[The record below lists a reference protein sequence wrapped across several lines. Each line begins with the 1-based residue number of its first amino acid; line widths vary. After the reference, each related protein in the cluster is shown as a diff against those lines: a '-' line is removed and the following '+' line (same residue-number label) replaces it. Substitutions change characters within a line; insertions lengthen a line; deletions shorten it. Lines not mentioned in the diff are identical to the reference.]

1 MTQLPPL
8 WTALW
13 FLPAVVAIGIWVAW
27 SDMKF
32 MRIPNKAVMAMLLA
46 YRFILTVTMLSQP
59 ACVLSVSV

>member
-1 MTQLPPL
+1 MLASV

-13 FLPAVVAIGIWVAW
+13 FLPAITAIGIWVAW

-46 YRFILTVTMLSQP
+46 YLVFGPIALPLTITGISSFRP
-59 ACVLSVSV
+59 R